1 MCFSEQQSIINFIAL
16 FSYSLFLNTQSSDSD
31 IWRLYIP
38 LYFLSIKDLLQAGL
52 YQFDANHD
60 YKHILS
66 ILSFVHI
73 CFQPLMVNIVFSYF
87 SKDTTFLGVN
97 YWNIIF
103 LITFLYG
110 CYELT
115 NLDVFNIQRNA
126 SFCKDSTSDFC
137 SDEDSSYIGKYHV
150 AYKFKTINNYD
161 IVLMLLMILP
171 ALLTSSWFLSLLW
184 LFFIIGIMYVFKDTR
199 NGESGAIWC
208 LLSIAFFIPVAYFRD
223 SIMKLT
229 RA

>member
-1 MCFSEQQSIINFIAL
+1 MCFSERQSIINFIAL
-16 FSYSLFLNTQSSDSD
+16 FGYGLFLNIQSSDSD

-52 YQFDANHD
+52 YHFDTKYD

-73 CFQPLMVNIVFSYF
+73 CFQPLIVNVVLSYF

-115 NLDVFNIQRNA
+115 NLDVFNIQRTA

-137 SDEDSSYIGKYHV
+137 SDENSSYIGKYHV
-150 AYKFKTINNYD
+150 AYKFKTINNYNY
-161 IVLMLLMILP
+161 VLPLLMILP
-171 ALLTSSWFLSLLW
+171 ALLTNSWFLSLVW
-184 LFFIIGIMYVFKDTR
+184 LFFIIGIMHVFKDTR

-208 LLSIAFFIPVAYFRD
+208 FLSIAFGIPLVYFRN